1 MTKLASFAVPNAALS
16 LSTTLLQILESESG
30 VLQDVTA
37 AFVPIMPRFR
47 VFFFWEQHKTDLKY
61 TRDFIVEESSAA
73 PIIDNTERC
82 GIAADHREMCR
93 FAKSNDP
100 GFRTVIAA
108 LKRYAREAP
117 GVVADR
123 CRTAREVLENERDL
137 QAGELRIQPVQ
148 SEYTAAPT
156 APPPYEEREIE
167 LSQRKK
173 SLVTKP
179 AWQGE

>member
-1 MTKLASFAVPNAALS
+1 MTKLVSFVVPSAALS

-30 VLQDVTA
+30 VLQDITA

-93 FAKSNDP
+93 FARNNDQ
-100 GFRTVIAA
+100 GFRIVIAA
-108 LKRYAREAP
+108 LKRYAHEAP
-117 GVVADR
+117 DVVAER
-123 CRTAREVLENERDL
+123 CRMAREVLEDERDW
-137 QAGELRIQPVQ
+137 QAGELRIQLVS
-148 SEYTAAPT
+148 SEYAAAPP
-156 APPPYEEREIE
+156 APPPYKEKEIG
-167 LSQRKK
+167 LSQRTK
-173 SLVTKP
+173 SLVIKP
-179 AWQGE
+179 AWQGQ

>member
-1 MTKLASFAVPNAALS
+1 
-16 LSTTLLQILESESG
+16 
-30 VLQDVTA
+30 
-37 AFVPIMPRFR
+37 MPRFR
-47 VFFFWEQHKTDLKY
+47 VFFFWEQHETDLKY

-117 GVVADR
+117 GVVADW
-123 CRTAREVLENERDL
+123 CRMAREVLENERDL
-137 QAGELRIQPVQ
+137 QAGELRIQPVP
-148 SEYTAAPT
+148 SEYTAAPPGPPLMRRRRLSYLSAKPVLLPSRRGKESEH
-156 APPPYEEREIE
+156 APLFIWFYLRWRYKEE
-167 LSQRKK
+167 LSFDRAKK
-173 SLVTKP
+173 FISF
-179 AWQGE
+179 

>member
-16 LSTTLLQILESESG
+16 LSTTLIQILESESG

-47 VFFFWEQHKTDLKY
+47 VFFFWEQHKTDLTY

-93 FAKSNDP
+93 FARNDDQ

-108 LKRYAREAP
+108 LKRYAHEAP
-117 GVVADR
+117 DVVAER
-123 CRTAREVLENERDL
+123 CRMAREVLEDERNW
-137 QAGELRIQPVQ
+137 QVGELRRWPV
-148 SEYTAAPT
+148 SGGNAAAPCK
-156 APPPYEEREIE
+156 EKEIE
-167 LSQRKK
+167 ISQRPQ
-173 SLVTKP
+173 SLVIKP
-179 AWQGE
+179 VWQG

>member
-16 LSTTLLQILESESG
+16 LSTTLIQILESESG

-37 AFVPIMPRFR
+37 AFVPLMPRFR
-47 VFFFWEQHKTDLKY
+47 VFFFWEQHKTDLQY

-93 FAKSNDP
+93 FEKSNDP

-108 LKRYAREAP
+108 LKRYAHEAP
-117 GVVADR
+117 SVVAER
-123 CRTAREVLENERDL
+123 CRTAREVLEDERDW
-137 QAGELRIQPVQ
+137 QAGELRIQPVP
-148 SEYTAAPT
+148 SEYAQAPL
-156 APPPYEEREIE
+156 APPPYEKEIK
-167 LSQRKK
+167 LSQRTD
-173 SLVTKP
+173 SLVIKP